1 MTTILLEYGWLIHLY
16 LLLFVGNLVTRLRVE
31 NIGLDLRPA
40 ICRLLAAAGPAICR
54 PSILCLLLFA
64 LYGREIKNVQANLP
78 CTHQSTPQSPASPP
92 IPLYSSLNPP
102 SFLPYPNTSYIAN
115 SEIGHKP
122 EIGIKSEMTHG
133 KKSPY
138 WDLFWFKH

>member
-1 MTTILLEYGWLIHLY
+1 MYRRIC
-16 LLLFVGNLVTRLRVE
+16 
-31 NIGLDLRPA
+31 PA
-40 ICRLLAAAGPAICR
+40 HTNP
-54 PSILCLLLFA
+54 
-64 LYGREIKNVQANLP
+64 
-78 CTHQSTPQSPASPP
+78 TPQSPL
-92 IPLYSSLNPP
+92 IPTNLSLYSSLNPS

-122 EIGIKSEMTHG
+122 EIGIKSEMAHR

>member
-1 MTTILLEYGWLIHLY
+1 MYRRIY
-16 LLLFVGNLVTRLRVE
+16 
-31 NIGLDLRPA
+31 PA
-40 ICRLLAAAGPAICR
+40 PTNPPNPTLNSLHP
-54 PSILCLLLFA
+54 
-64 LYGREIKNVQANLP
+64 
-78 CTHQSTPQSPASPP
+78 HQS
-92 IPLYSSLNPP
+92 PLYSSLNSP
-102 SFLPYPNTSYIAN
+102 LILLYPNTPYIAN